1 MSFAQ
6 HSSLTTA
13 VIGAGITGARI
24 AGSLAAAGQSVL
36 VFDKGRG
43 PGGRLSVRRTGC
55 GDFAHAC
62 PLPPIEHTLA
72 AAVPTLPG
80 FEQDD
85 GLVSAED
92 DARVRALPRHLL
104 GSAEARFAAQVA
116 RIERID
122 AGWRLRDDTGAVLG
136 EAQRLVLTAPAPL
149 SAALLADIQP
159 EWSRCLQAVGFRPN
173 WSVLLA
179 LPEGASEPE
188 WDAAFPWLA
197 RVESQLPQ
205 VSADPAAA
213 PVQRWVARLSDVAS
227 REALEAEPQQVVDAL
242 LARLGAAG
250 LPWVHAA
257 AHRWRYARVIEPL
270 PEPAFYS
277 DTLQLAVCGD
287 AFAAGAADSDLG
299 RCLVSAQALLTRWLP
314 AP

>member
-1 MSFAQ
+1 MSLAK

-13 VIGAGITGARI
+13 VIGAGISGARI
-24 AGSLAAAGQSVL
+24 AGALAAAGQSVF

-55 GDFAHAC
+55 GDFAHGC
-62 PLPPIEHTLA
+62 PLPPVERMLA

-80 FEQDD
+80 FEQAA

-116 RIERID
+116 RIERIE
-122 AGWRLRDDTGAVLG
+122 AGWRLRDATGAVLG
-136 EAQRLVLTAPAPL
+136 EAQRLVLTAPAPQ

-159 EWSRCLQAVGFRPN
+159 EWSRRLQSVGFRPN

-179 LPEGASEPE
+179 LPEGAAEPE

-205 VSADPAAA
+205 ASADPAEA

-227 REALEAEPQQVVDAL
+227 REALEAEPQQVIDAL
-242 LARLGAAG
+242 LTRLRAAD

-270 PEPAFYS
+270 PEAAFCS

-299 RCLVSAQALLTRWLP
+299 RCLVSAQALLTRWMP